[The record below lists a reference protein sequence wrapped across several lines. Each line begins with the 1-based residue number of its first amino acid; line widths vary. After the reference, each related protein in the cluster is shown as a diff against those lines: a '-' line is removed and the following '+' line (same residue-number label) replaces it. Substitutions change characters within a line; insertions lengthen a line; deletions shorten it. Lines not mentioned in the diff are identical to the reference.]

1 MFRSI
6 RIIYLYFVY
15 FMFKISQFI
24 KSLKYALRG
33 LYIVWR
39 EEQSFR
45 VQIFVAL
52 LIFILA
58 LVLKVKNY
66 ELLVLVLISAF
77 VLVLEVLNSILER
90 IVDAMRPRINIFV
103 EAIKDMMAAAV
114 LLSSLA
120 AVIIGI
126 IIFAPYIKNLFSY

>member
-1 MFRSI
+1 MI
-6 RIIYLYFVY
+6 NI
-15 FMFKISQFI
+15 KQFL
-24 KSLKYALRG
+24 KSFTYALRG
-33 LYIVWR
+33 FYIIWK

-45 VQIFVAL
+45 VQIFAAL

-90 IVDAMRPRINIFV
+90 IVDALKPRINIFV

-114 LLSSLA
+114 LLSSLS

-126 IIFAPYIKNLFSY
+126 IIFAPYIMPLLRP